1 MEDKEQAF
9 NKLIDEALPMLR
21 SAANGILN
29 NNSDAD
35 DAVQIALVKVW
46 KYLDKFTTNAKL
58 STWAYTVTVNTAKDI
73 YRKKRREQNKLD
85 SYDHENNS
93 ANEDYEA
100 MLENLRCAVADLP
113 ADLCVV
119 MSAIYYNGF
128 SVEETAK
135 LLDCTVSSVYQRVHK
150 AKTILRKKFGA
161 K

>member
-1 MEDKEQAF
+1 MDNKEQVF
-9 NKLIDEALPMLR
+9 NQLIEEALPMLR

-46 KYLDKFTTNAKL
+46 KHLDKFTANAKL
-58 STWAYTVTVNTAKDI
+58 STWAYTVTVNAAMDI

-85 SYDHENNS
+85 SYDRENTNT
-93 ANEDYEA
+93 NEDYEA
-100 MLENLRCAVADLP
+100 MLENLRRAVAELP
-113 ADLCVV
+113 ADL
-119 MSAIYYNGF
+119 SAVITAINYNGL

-135 LLDCTVSSVYQRVHK
+135 LLNLTVSSVYQKVHK
-150 AKTILRKKFGA
+150 AKKILRKKFGV

>member
-1 MEDKEQAF
+1 MDNKEQVF

-29 NNSDAD
+29 NHSDAD
-35 DAVQIALVKVW
+35 DAVQIALMKVW
-46 KYLDKFTTNAKL
+46 KHLDTFTTKAKL
-58 STWAYTVTVNTAKDI
+58 STWAYTVTVNSAMDI
-73 YRKKRREQNKLD
+73 YRKKQREQRKID

-93 ANEDYEA
+93 VNEDYEEQLA
-100 MLENLRCAVADLP
+100 NLRRAVAEVP
-113 ADLCVV
+113 ADLCAVIT
-119 MSAIYYNGF
+119 AINYNGL

-135 LLDCTVSSVYQRVHK
+135 LLNLSVSSVYQKVHK